1 VVEEK
6 MPEEVAAELERDPTA
21 IYLDVRTTPE
31 FEAGHVPGALNVP
44 IMEQDP
50 ATGAMR
56 PNAHF
61 MEVVG
66 AAIRRDATV
75 FCGCATGPRSRHAV
89 TLLRE
94 QGFDRVFNVYAG
106 FNGVTDPVGRVV
118 EPGWAARGLPVETGD
133 GGPFGYAALRASD
146 PSVAE
151 GAEVDGTTADSA
163 DE

>member
-1 VVEEK
+1 

-21 IYLDVRTTPE
+21 VYLDVRTTGE

-50 ATGAMR
+50 SGAMR
-56 PNAHF
+56 PNARF
-61 MEVVG
+61 VQVVG
-66 AAIRRDATV
+66 DAVRRDATV

-94 QGFDRVFNVYAG
+94 LGFERVYNVYAG
-106 FNGVTDPVGRVV
+106 FHGVTDPLGRVI

-133 GGPFGYAALRASD
+133 GGPFSYAALRESDAGAGASD
-146 PSVAE
+146 
-151 GAEVDGTTADSA
+151 DTD
-163 DE
+163 D